1 MDNRP
6 TSQNPLFI
14 MAMDHRASFGKSLF
28 DVKGDDPTDAQ
39 RSAMQAAK
47 SVIYAGLRQAWEG
60 LDVHAQAAVLVDER
74 YGQDVV
80 DAAPRDG
87 VVLAIPI
94 EKSGQDWFGLEWG
107 DDWKA
112 HLSQVRPAYAKVLVR
127 DNPDF
132 DADDRSA
139 QFAALR
145 AVSDG
150 LNELGIPLLY
160 ELLVPGTDEQLATV
174 EGDKDRYDRDVR
186 PALEVQ
192 VIADNQAAGIEPA
205 IWKIEGLETAEAARS
220 VVAQIRS
227 GGRDFVDVILLGR
240 DAPRERLYH
249 WIEVAAPLEGFVG
262 FAIGR
267 SIWEDSIDALHK
279 GSIDEQ
285 AAVKAIAEA
294 YADFARH
301 YAKAAGA

>member
-28 DVKGDDPTDAQ
+28 DVKDDEPTDAQ
-39 RSAMQAAK
+39 RSAMQDAK
-47 SVIYAGLRQAWEG
+47 RVIYAGLRQAWEG

-107 DDWKA
+107 DQWRV
-112 HLSQVRPAYAKVLVR
+112 HLERVRPAYAKVLVR

-132 DADDRSA
+132 DADDRAS

-145 AVSDG
+145 TVSDG
-150 LNELGIPLLY
+150 LHELGIPLLY
-160 ELLVPGTDEQLATV
+160 ELLVPGTDEQLASV

-192 VIADNQAAGIEPA
+192 VIADNQAAGIEPT
-205 IWKIEGLETAEAARS
+205 IWKIEGLETAEAAQA

-227 GGRDFVDVILLGR
+227 GGRGGVDVILLGR

-249 WIEVAAPLEGFVG
+249 WIEVAAPVDGFVG

-279 GSIDEQ
+279 GSIDEA
-285 AAVKAIAEA
+285 AAVAAIAEA